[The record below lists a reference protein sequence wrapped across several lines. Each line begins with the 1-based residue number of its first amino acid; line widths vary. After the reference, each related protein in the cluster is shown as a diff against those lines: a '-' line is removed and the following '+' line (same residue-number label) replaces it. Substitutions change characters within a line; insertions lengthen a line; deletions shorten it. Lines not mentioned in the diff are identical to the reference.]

1 MEKLLKSLLIL
12 FVAVAGM
19 FYTPWVLLN
28 AYTLIAKEF
37 NWFVPL
43 YWQMFALVMFKNM
56 LEVDDTMSLQ
66 QIQKDVGDTEGLPSK
81 LFTQSICLTLGWFF
95 IWLAL

>member
-12 FVAVAGM
+12 LVAVAGM

-28 AYTLIAKEF
+28 SYTLIAKEF

-66 QIQKDVGDTEGLPSK
+66 QIQESVGNKESFLIK
-81 LFTQSICLTLGWFF
+81 LFAKPAALTVGWFF